1 MDLLACLCP
10 VLKPSLEPLDVDV
23 QLFGGA
29 AFVNMNLPRRSK
41 TYGKY
46 CDVELKERI
55 SDIPQNNNRL
65 DLVLDLYRTNST
77 KSQARASHGK
87 NVRVS
92 VRKKKLIHKEFLRNN
107 ESKTEPFEMIANGN
121 KQELLEELQPCNYGE
136 ADYWL
141 LPHVYDTFQKR
152 FRKLSI
158 ITVDTEITRTVPFFS
173 LHVNELWVDIEKVF
187 Q

>member
-1 MDLLACLCP
+1 MIYTEQKA
-10 VLKPSLEPLDVDV
+10 
-23 QLFGGA
+23 Q
-29 AFVNMNLPRRSK
+29 
-41 TYGKY
+41 
-46 CDVELKERI
+46 
-55 SDIPQNNNRL
+55 
-65 DLVLDLYRTNST
+65 
-77 KSQARASHGK
+77 SQARASRGK
-87 NVRVS
+87 NVRIS

-107 ESKTEPFEMIANGN
+107 ESKTEPFEMITNGN

-158 ITVDTEITRTVPFFS
+158 ITVDTEINRTVPFFS